1 MHLSLQSYR
10 LTLVK
15 SRRGNHLF
23 PHLLYLRVI
32 TNNQRLILRVAHD
45 DNEFVIA
52 NLPKAGVAITFIYT
66 HNLCLCI
73 LNLYLICIPIF
84 PFIFCI
90 SAPAVN
96 SSPIFFS
103 SLRGAKRRGNLIH
116 LYPHLLHLYLL
127 LQGML

>member
-1 MHLSLQSYR
+1 MKLLRYLVPRSDRKKINAFGIAILFYR

-32 TNNQRLILRVAHD
+32 TNNQRLILRIAHD

-52 NLPKAGVAITFIYT
+52 NLPKAGVAITSTYT

-96 SSPIFFS
+96 C
-103 SLRGAKRRGNLIH
+103 NLI
-116 LYPHLLHLYLL
+116 LYFHTN
-127 LQGML
+127 